1 MGWFDSYDSV
11 QILLVSRRE
20 WVGEGEGQR
29 WFIFVDHVFSSVPDR
44 DRASGRNPGVTL
56 IASAVA
62 GVHSARTS
70 TAERR
75 PVTESQTWS

>member
-11 QILLVSRRE
+11 QTLLVSRRE

-29 WFIFVDHVFSSVPDR
+29 WFIFVDHVFSGVPDR

-62 GVHSARTS
+62 GVRSARTS
-70 TAERR
+70 AAEKR
-75 PVTESQTWS
+75 PITESQTWS